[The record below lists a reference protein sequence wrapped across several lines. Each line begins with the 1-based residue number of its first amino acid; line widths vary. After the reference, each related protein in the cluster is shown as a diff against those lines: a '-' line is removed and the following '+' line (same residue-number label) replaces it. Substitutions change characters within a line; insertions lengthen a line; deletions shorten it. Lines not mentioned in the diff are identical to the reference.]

1 MPAPINVRVPHPR
14 GGMAIG
20 KVVRFDSGGAGYSPF
35 YIVDIGEYGSVKVP
49 AHKVEAENR
58 DELTK
63 QFKSIFAEVQQ
74 RLQEKCF
81 DDRTRLEEGLDKHDN
96 LEDI

>member
-1 MPAPINVRVPHPR
+1 MPEPVKVRVRHPK
-14 GGMAIG
+14 GGMVIG
-20 KVVRFDSGGAGYSPF
+20 KVVRYDSGHPGYSPF
-35 YIVDIGEYGSVKVP
+35 YVVDIGEYESVKAP
-49 AHKVEAENR
+49 AHEVEAENH
-58 DELTK
+58 DQLTK

-74 RLQEKCF
+74 RLQERCF

>member
-1 MPAPINVRVPHPR
+1 
-14 GGMAIG
+14 MAIG

-35 YIVDIGEYGSVKVP
+35 YVVDIGEYGSVKVP
-49 AHKVEAENR
+49 AHKVEAENH